1 MITRAE
7 KRKLKEQEENQLR
20 EILKFQNHFTKS
32 LNSSLDKIEDP
43 RHQSYIDYNV
53 EDMIMVLIFKNL
65 CNIKT
70 MTEMT
75 KEFNTTETIKNFEKI
90 LDDGNLDEIPHYV
103 TINALLKDLE
113 NKELEKVRKNMIKEI
128 IRRKTFYENKLLGK
142 KWKVIF
148 DATYL
153 YSFGERHCENCLT
166 QTFNRGKENEITV
179 YSHKVLEAKIVLSD
193 DIILSIGTEFVEN
206 EGENIE
212 KQDSELKA
220 FKRLSK
226 KIKKDFP
233 RLPICMLADSLYAA
247 KPVMDI
253 CKKYNWDYL
262 IRFKDGSIST
272 LAEEFDSIITFIK
285 NEENK
290 FTENQTWING
300 IDYKG
305 LKVNIFTFKEEEYIK
320 DKNGKKEKKIT
331 KFKWITNIEVN
342 EDKIEEMTK
351 AGQDRWKIEN
361 EGFNTQKNL
370 RYNITHANSLNYNA
384 MKNHYL
390 ITQIAD
396 IILQLFTA
404 GNKMIK
410 KLKKSIKKISSDI
423 LKWLTTTILSKD
435 DIFYIQ
441 KRTTIH
447 FV

>member
-1 MITRAE
+1 MVTRAE
-7 KRKLKEQEENQLR
+7 KRKIKEEEENQLR
-20 EILKFQNHFTKS
+20 EILKFKNHFTKT
-32 LNSSLDKIEDP
+32 LNNSFDEIQDP
-43 RHQSYIDYNV
+43 RHQSYIEYNI
-53 EDMIMVLIFKNL
+53 ENIMMVLIFKNL
-65 CNIKT
+65 CNIET
-70 MTEMT
+70 MSEMTE
-75 KEFNTTETIKNFEKI
+75 EFNTNETIKNFEKI
-90 LDDGNLDEIPHYV
+90 LDNDNLDEIPHYV
-103 TINALLKDLE
+103 TINELLKDLKNE
-113 NKELEKVRKNMIKEI
+113 DLETVRKEMIKEL
-128 IRRKTFYENKLLGK
+128 IRRKTFYDERLLDK

-153 YSFGERHCENCLT
+153 YSFGKRHCKNCLT
-166 QTFNRGKENEITV
+166 QTFNKGKDDEYTV

-206 EGENIE
+206 EAENVT

-247 KPVMDI
+247 KPVIDI
-253 CKKYNWDYL
+253 CKKYSWDYL
-262 IRFKDGSIST
+262 IRFKDGSIPT
-272 LAEEFDSIITFIK
+272 LAKEFNSIINLIK
-285 NEENK
+285 DKGNK
-290 FTENQTWING
+290 FSKNQTWVNEIS
-300 IDYKG
+300 YKG
-305 LKVNIFTFKEEEYIK
+305 SKVNVFTFK
-320 DKNGKKEKKIT
+320 DKKTKKEKNST

-342 EDKIEEMTK
+342 KNNIKEMIK
-351 AGQDRWKIEN
+351 AGRERWKIEN

-435 DIFYIQ
+435 DISYIQ